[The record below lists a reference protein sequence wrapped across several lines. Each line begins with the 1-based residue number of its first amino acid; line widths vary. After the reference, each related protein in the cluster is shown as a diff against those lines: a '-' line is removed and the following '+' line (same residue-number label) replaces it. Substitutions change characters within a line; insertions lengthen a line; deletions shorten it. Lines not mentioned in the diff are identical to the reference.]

1 MNSAN
6 RTVEGTGPGVSVFDA
21 FGFIMISASSGIAA
35 SRSLTFYV
43 RRARFSVKKRSK
55 FPWRLFWLLLA
66 GGLTGVV
73 AALPMLFDMVDQ
85 FVPVSEQQE
94 VEANLP
100 LPIPL
105 LVLAALIQNGAV
117 FGGAVALGL
126 VLSERIG
133 TGAPLLAAKL
143 NGEPVP
149 GWQRILSRAAAVGL
163 LLGVVLAI
171 SDALVFLDRV
181 PAALRDLGET
191 VPLWKRL
198 LAGLLY
204 GGITEEILM
213 RLFLFSLA
221 VWLIGLAWRNSAG
234 WPAVGAFW
242 LANVVVAVLFALGHL
257 PATQAITPLT
267 PAVVA
272 RSLFLNGVA
281 SLTFGYL
288 FWRRGLESAMV
299 AHACAHV
306 GLQMVGPALVSATTL

>member
-1 MNSAN
+1 
-6 RTVEGTGPGVSVFDA
+6 
-21 FGFIMISASSGIAA
+21 MIKQPS
-35 SRSLTFYV
+35 T
-43 RRARFSVKKRSK
+43 
-55 FPWRLFWLLLA
+55 FPWRLFWLLLV

-73 AALPMLFDMVDQ
+73 AALPMMFDMVDR
-85 FVPVSEQQE
+85 FVPAYEMQE
-94 VEANLP
+94 AEANLP

-105 LVLAALIQNGAV
+105 LVLAALLQNGIV

-133 TGAPLLAAKL
+133 TGVPLLAAKL
-143 NGEPVP
+143 KGDPVA
-149 GWQRILSRAAAVGL
+149 GWQRLLSRGAVVGL
-163 LLGVVLAI
+163 FLGVVLAVA
-171 SDALVFLDRV
+171 DTLAFLPQV
-181 PAALRDLGET
+181 PAALREFSESIP
-191 VPLWKRL
+191 VWKRL

-213 RLFLFSLA
+213 RLFLFSLMA
-221 VWLIGLAWRNSAG
+221 WLIGLVWRNQAG
-234 WPAVGAFW
+234 RPAPGAFW

-257 PATQAITPLT
+257 PATQAIAPLT

-299 AHACAHV
+299 AHACAHI
-306 GLQMVGPALVSATTL
+306 GLQLLGPALVDATTV

>member
-1 MNSAN
+1 MRHRKRLS
-6 RTVEGTGPGVSVFDA
+6 
-21 FGFIMISASSGIAA
+21 M
-35 SRSLTFYV
+35 
-43 RRARFSVKKRSK
+43 KKPSK

-66 GGLTGVV
+66 GGLIGVV

-85 FVPVSEQQE
+85 FVPPNEQKE

-100 LPIPL
+100 LPIQL
-105 LVLAALIQNGAV
+105 LILAALIQNGAV
-117 FGGAVALGL
+117 FGGAIALGL

-143 NGEPVP
+143 NGQPVP
-149 GWQRILSRAAAVGL
+149 GWRRILGHAAAVGL
-163 LLGVVLAI
+163 VLGVVLA
-171 SDALVFLDRV
+171 ALDGLLFLPRG
-181 PAALRDLGET
+181 PAALRHLGET

-213 RLFLFSLA
+213 RLFLFSLVA
-221 VWLIGLAWRNSAG
+221 WLLGLVWKSPAG
-234 WPAVGAFW
+234 RPANGAFW
-242 LANVVVAVLFALGHL
+242 LANVVVAILFALGHL

-267 PAVVA
+267 PAVVT
-272 RSLFLNGVA
+272 RSLFLNGMA

-306 GLQMVGPALVSATTL
+306 GLQLLGPALVSATRGAP